1 VRALLAACVL
11 CLPFQ
16 VQAQSVTSIE
26 PSAPVLPSNTL
37 RFYITFDRPARGLVH
52 QSGVKLLGSNNIPV
66 EHAFMDFG
74 QELWSP
80 DGKRLTVLFDPGE
93 IKRGVEAPNAEL
105 SPLKENENYKI
116 IFGTFQHAFG
126 VGPAIRDKI
135 NPASWTFQTVEAP
148 ARTVDITF
156 DRVMDAALLAD
167 QLKVQDGKGRP
178 VTVGVRVMGGGLGVR
193 LTPSRPFKKGEYR
206 ISISPILEDVA
217 GNRINEAL
225 DHPVNEKSGESPG
238 LVIDFVV
245 RGGRPRRG
253 PPPA

>member
-1 VRALLAACVL
+1 VRTILAACIL

-52 QSGVKLLGSNNIPV
+52 QSGIELLDSKNIPV
-66 EHAFMDFG
+66 ENAFMDFG

-80 DGKRLTVLFDPGE
+80 DGKRLTVLFDPGKV
-93 IKRGVEAPNAEL
+93 KRGVEAPRSEL
-105 SPLKENENYKI
+105 SPLEENENYKI
-116 IFGTFQHAFG
+116 TFGTFQQAFR
-126 VGPAIRDKI
+126 VGPAIRDRVD
-135 NPASWTFQTVEAP
+135 PASWLIPTVEAP
-148 ARTVDITF
+148 ARTVDIKF

-167 QLKVQDGKGRP
+167 QLEVQDDEGRP
-178 VTVGVRVMGGGLGVR
+178 VMVAVRVIGGGLGVR
-193 LTPSRPFKKGEYR
+193 LEPSRPFKKGEYR
-206 ISISPILEDVA
+206 INISPILEDVA

-225 DHPVNEKSGESPG
+225 DHPVNEKPSESPG

-245 RGGRPRRG
+245 R
-253 PPPA
+253 

>member
-1 VRALLAACVL
+1 MRMVFLACIL
-11 CLPFQ
+11 CLPLQ

-52 QSGVKLLGSNNIPV
+52 QSGIKLLDSNNVPV
-66 EHAFMDFG
+66 ENAFMDFG

-93 IKRGVEAPNAEL
+93 IKRGVEAPHSEL
-105 SPLKENENYKI
+105 SPLKENKNYKI
-116 IFGTFQHAFG
+116 IFGTFQHAFR
-126 VGPAIRDKI
+126 VGPAIRDKLD
-135 NPASWTFQTVEAP
+135 PATWTILTVEAP
-148 ARTVDITF
+148 ARSVDIKF
-156 DRVMDAALLAD
+156 DRVMDAGLLED
-167 QLKVQDGKGRP
+167 QLQVQDDEGRP
-178 VTVGVRVMGGGLGVR
+178 VMVAVQVMAGGLGVR
-193 LTPSRPFKKGEYR
+193 LKPSHPFRKGEYR

-225 DHPVNEKSGESPG
+225 DHAVHEKPTESPG

-245 RGGRPRRG
+245 H
-253 PPPA
+253 